1 MTRRIG
7 IVLLLIFLTG
17 CGAKKE
23 MQVVGPNW
31 VEIQLGQAAEHA
43 HADLAMLAK
52 LKGQGM
58 QPLLP
63 TPSPDLEQLVTIA
76 WTGPVKG
83 ALETICLKI
92 GYKYREIGNIPAQS
106 ATIIIKG
113 TNRKAYD
120 LLEDIAWQTHPRAAL
135 RVDAINRVLTLAYGG

>member
-1 MTRRIG
+1 MTA
-7 IVLLLIFLTG
+7 FMLTA
-17 CGAKKE
+17 CSSKKA
-23 MQVVGPNW
+23 VVEHREPDF

-52 LKGQGM
+52 LKGEGM

-63 TPSPDLEQLVTIA
+63 APSPDLEQLVTIA
-76 WTGPVKG
+76 WTGPVKN

-92 GYKYREIGNIPAQS
+92 GYKYKEIGNIPAQPV
-106 ATIIIKG
+106 TIVIRG
-113 TNRKAYD
+113 TDRKAYD

-135 RVDAINRVLTLAYGG
+135 RVDPINQVLTLAYAGGI